1 VNVTPTA
8 APIANNAVL
17 AVALAAAAS
26 HGVNLLSGCCSLGSL
41 GLRYASIARR
51 RVSNAIVRD
60 FRKRISSITRSSLCS
75 TISSL
80 VSTTLLGMFTVIERP
95 SRTHLGYQI
104 RQTLCFPDISRAVCG
119 SPVART
125 RFKTLI
131 YLKGFGALASTSK
144 FLDEQTPNMGRA
156 TKGCSAL

>member
-1 VNVTPTA
+1 MVKVAPAA

-60 FRKRISSITRSSLCS
+60 FRKRISSIRRSSLSC
-75 TISSL
+75 TVSSL
-80 VSTTLLGMFTVIERP
+80 VSLTLLGMFTVIMLPYR
-95 SRTHLGYQI
+95 SFSFDGS
-104 RQTLCFPDISRAVCG
+104 TLK
-119 SPVART
+119 ART
-125 RFKTLI
+125 CLI
-131 YLKGFGALASTSK
+131 TNSQFGFHSGL
-144 FLDEQTPNMGRA
+144 LGRI
-156 TKGCSAL
+156 

>member
-1 VNVTPTA
+1 MVKVAPAA

-41 GLRYASIARR
+41 GLRYASIAPR

-60 FRKRISSITRSSLCS
+60 FRKRISSIRRSSLSS

-80 VSTTLLGMFTVIERP
+80 VSLMLRGMFTVIERP
-95 SRTHLGYQI
+95 SRTHLGCQI
-104 RQTLCFPDISRAVCG
+104 HQTLCFPDIFRAAPAVG
-119 SPVART
+119 
-125 RFKTLI
+125 
-131 YLKGFGALASTSK
+131 
-144 FLDEQTPNMGRA
+144 
-156 TKGCSAL
+156 